1 MKLTLLLL
9 SIMPIIFLSVG
20 DITRDSSIED
30 REHRVVEIRIRHLSL
45 ALYRF
50 LIDMRRFPRM
60 EEGLSVLVYPPKNHT
75 TKWKGPYISPE
86 KFEVWGKKDIW
97 GTEYIYIYP
106 SQSGDG
112 GYDLYSCGKNRT
124 DDFGEGDDITS
135 WKEIDLN
142 YYDDHRYSQVTR
154 QVARSLFVILVV
166 TTIFLF
172 FYSLYRRRR
181 KRRVD

>member
-1 MKLTLLLL
+1 MKLILLLL
-9 SIMPIIFLSVG
+9 SIIPIILLSVG
-20 DITRDSSIED
+20 DITRNSSIED
-30 REHRVVEIRIRHLSL
+30 REHRVVEMHVRLL
-45 ALYRF
+45 ALALDNF
-50 LIDMRRFPRM
+50 AIDTRRFPSM
-60 EEGLSVLVYPPKNHT
+60 EEGLSVLVYPPKNN

-86 KFEVWGKKDIW
+86 KFEVRGKKDIW

-106 SQSGDG
+106 SKSGDG

>member
-9 SIMPIIFLSVG
+9 SIISIIFLSVG
-20 DITRDSSIED
+20 DITRDSIED
-30 REHRVVEIRIRHLSL
+30 REHRVVEIRILFL
-45 ALYRF
+45 ALALDNF
-50 LIDMRRFPRM
+50 AIDMRRLPSM
-60 EEGLSVLVYPPKNHT
+60 EEGLSVLVYPPKNH

-106 SQSGDG
+106 SQSGEG
-112 GYDLYSCGKNRT
+112 GYDLYSCGKNQT

-142 YYDDHRYSQVTR
+142 YYDDHRYNNTTQ

-172 FYSLYRRRR
+172 FYSWYR
-181 KRRVD
+181 KRR